1 MNLGYMCDSWKPEG
15 QGWDVCLC
23 DGGMELRN
31 RDGDLFTNV
40 AKVDNIYPVVL
51 NMIPL
56 RAALAACTTDG
67 DDAERLTTS

>member
-1 MNLGYMCDSWKPEG
+1 MNLGYMCDSSKPEG
-15 QGWDVCLC
+15 QGWDVRVCE
-23 DGGMELRN
+23 GGMELRN